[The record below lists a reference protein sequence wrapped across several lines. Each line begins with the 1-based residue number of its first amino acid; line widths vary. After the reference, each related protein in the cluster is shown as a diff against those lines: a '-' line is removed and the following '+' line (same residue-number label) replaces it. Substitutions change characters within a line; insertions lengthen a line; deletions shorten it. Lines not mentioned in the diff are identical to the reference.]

1 MTDGTAN
8 GNGGQMKKS
17 QWKVKYFSL
26 VGSEF
31 EVQWQAGDYIRRL

>member
-1 MTDGTAN
+1 MSDGAAN
-8 GNGGQMKKS
+8 GNGSQMKKS

-31 EVQWQAGDYIRRL
+31 EVQRQAGEYIRRL